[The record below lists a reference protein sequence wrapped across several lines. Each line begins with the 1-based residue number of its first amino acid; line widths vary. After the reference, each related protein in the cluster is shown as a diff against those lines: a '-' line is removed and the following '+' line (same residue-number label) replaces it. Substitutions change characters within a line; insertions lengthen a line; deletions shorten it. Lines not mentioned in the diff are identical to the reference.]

1 MRTEHVELLNPSPGT
16 TRTLTVYKFGTADA
30 QPRAYLQA
38 GMHADEW
45 PGILVLQHLIPML
58 EEAEQAGQIKGEII
72 VVPFAN
78 PVGMGQNIFGYTLG
92 RFDLAGTGNFNRNF
106 GNLSGSVAA
115 QVQGKLNADEA
126 HNMQLIRSALKQA
139 VKELPS
145 FTETDELKKQL
156 LALSIGSDYI
166 FDLHCDDAASAHIY
180 AVSDQ
185 SDAAKMLCQHL
196 EFDYLFLEDLDD
208 APAFDGTHLHAWH
221 ALSKAYPELPISM
234 PTLSVTLEYRG
245 QHDVRDNLAAP
256 DASKLFSYL
265 ASQKII
271 QPEADS
277 NSNCKDFP
285 VLVTQ
290 LAAVDT
296 IKIHCTGILVY
307 KKGLDDNI
315 EKGEVFAEIIQL
327 EKLPPN
333 NRIPVTA
340 NTTGKLMAMTPRTL
354 VKPGDL
360 VAKIAGETPLS
371 YRTKGNLL
379 QL

>member
-1 MRTEHVELLNPSPGT
+1 MRTEHIELLSPSPGT
-16 TRTLTVYKFGTADA
+16 TRALTVYKFGQADA
-30 QPRAYLQA
+30 RPRAYLQA

-58 EEAEQAGQIKGEII
+58 EKAEQAGQIKGEII

-78 PVGMGQNIFGYTLG
+78 PVGMGQNIFGYTVG

-106 GNLSGSVAA
+106 GSLSASVKA
-115 QVQGKLNADEA
+115 QVEGKLNRDEA
-126 HNMQLIRSALKQA
+126 HNSQLIRSALRHA
-139 VKELPS
+139 VDELPS

-156 LALSIGSDYI
+156 LTLSIDADYI

-185 SDAAKMLCQHL
+185 SDSAKALCQHL

-245 QHDVRDNLAAP
+245 QHDVRDDLAAP

-265 ASQKII
+265 AAQKII
-271 QPEADS
+271 QSEAES
-277 NSNCKDFP
+277 SSSRKDFP
-285 VLVTQ
+285 VFVTQ

-296 IKIHCTGILVY
+296 IKINCTGILVY
-307 KKGLDDNI
+307 KKGLDDDI
-315 EKGEVFAEIIQL
+315 EEGEVFAEIIQL
-327 EKLPPN
+327 ETQPPN
-333 NRIPVTA
+333 NRVPVTA
-340 NTTGKLMAMTPRTL
+340 NTSGKLMAMTPRTF

-360 VAKIAGETPLS
+360 IAKIAGETPLS